1 MRWNLSYFL
10 KFEKDLFQ
18 LYTILG
24 SMRRLIM
31 WQCLFYRMRR
41 KHWTRSRL
49 ICSRTSWI
57 HHDLDKWLSIS
68 ETFLSLFTCHLGYSW
83 SGHLWTS
90 LDIWKCLT
98 NPFWTDFWI
107 WLTRFSAFIYIQ
119 HIHSFVTVS
128 NEQYLHVSSN
138 QFFVEMFRHNLH
150 KQKASPLD
158 VFSYVLSS
166 LTIVKMIFR
175 KFYNC
180 AVFRLK

>member
-83 SGHLWTS
+83 LFLVISGHLWTS
-90 LDIWKCLT
+90 ENVWPIHFGPIFGFGWPDLAHLYIYSIFTVLSLFQMNSIFMFPQINFSLKCFATISTSKRLHPLMFSHMCYQVWRLWK
-98 NPFWTDFWI
+98 W
-107 WLTRFSAFIYIQ
+107 FSAN
-119 HIHSFVTVS
+119 S
-128 NEQYLHVSSN
+128 
-138 QFFVEMFRHNLH
+138 
-150 KQKASPLD
+150 
-158 VFSYVLSS
+158 
-166 LTIVKMIFR
+166 TIVRF
-175 KFYNC
+175 F
-180 AVFRLK
+180 A